1 MAMAALYFGNVPDD
15 PHEALRE
22 RAHAGHRSMAA
33 EVVALHEQ
41 NIPTEGEL
49 RARSRIMRKL
59 NQIRLGKKSGRRFP
73 STEEMQRQ
81 DRKR

>member
-1 MAMAALYFGNVPDD
+1 
-15 PHEALRE
+15 
-22 RAHAGHRSMAA
+22 MAA

-59 NQIRLGKKSGRRFP
+59 NQIRLGKNSGKRFP